1 MKKLFIVITILF
13 LALFGVTGCDAKKTR
28 HELETVEVASYV
40 KDEVSIV
47 GGKIFFCIFGS
58 YTKNTKTM
66 QRYIFLAKNGKD
78 DSYKIND
85 IHVYSN
91 EADEPI
97 GGKLFHVYFKY
108 IESSEKPYVEYSYD
122 KVGRDAYYWLH
133 LTRDTVLEL
142 AQDMFRDM

>member
-13 LALFGVTGCDAKKTR
+13 LTLFGATGCSSKKTR

-40 KDEVSIV
+40 KEGASIV

-58 YTKNTKTM
+58 YTKKTTTM

-91 EADEPI
+91 EADEPM

-108 IESSEKPYVEYSYD
+108 IEPGEKPYMEYSYD
-122 KVGRDAYYWLH
+122 EIGRDHYYWLY
-133 LTRDTVLEL
+133 LERNTVLEL

>member
-1 MKKLFIVITILF
+1 MKKLFVLLSILF
-13 LALFGVTGCDAKKTR
+13 LSIFGLTGCESSKQSYD
-28 HELETVEVASYV
+28 LETIEVSSYV
-40 KDEVSIV
+40 KEEAQIS
-47 GGKIFFCIFGS
+47 GAHIFFCIFGS
-58 YTKNTKTM
+58 YKKNTKIM

-78 DSYKIND
+78 DAYKIND

-97 GGKLFHVYFKY
+97 SGKLYHVYFKY
-108 IESSEKPYVEYSYD
+108 IEPDEKPYMEYSYD
-122 KVGRDAYYWLH
+122 KTGRDVYYWLH